1 MIVIHYKI
9 NVHCSGKTDASLDNS
24 NHIDRSGIVEINK
37 HGRVIC
43 SEAIRDSICNCG
55 MLLMILQ
62 DSGIWTLSTTSKIR
76 ENGLIPSIPAYVGHE
91 DDIQHPY
98 DGVDGMGWSDANVE
112 GMEGVNANVGVE
124 GVQATTD
131 LHKGD
136 EGTDSDDEDSALNCR
151 FSDSDDEDGDEGYF
165 DNVGAEAPTGLTEQS
180 EEVEQ
185 GQDANVANEQGQE
198 AEHRVEGEEGV
209 NTEQIVEPEQVVEE
223 NARKRKSNTGE
234 ASGSAKRKQGRP
246 RKNRVE
252 HNEVSSDPR
261 ASDFAD
267 QRESENDSLHFSAD
281 EDEELESGPDS
292 ADDEAQNQSPN
303 ARVARSASKNAQG
316 SNSSQTV
323 AATNP
328 VATQMS
334 NTNHNGKGKAVA
346 NSEGGCSKGRATQN
360 GKGNAAQGAKGKAA
374 SVPHGAKGKA
384 TSVQQGAKA
393 KVTTLPQSAKGK
405 AAATL
410 STKTATRSTPKT
422 AATSAPKTAATSAP
436 VKSVFRE
443 KIPVRR
449 PWK

>member
-1 MIVIHYKI
+1 MF
-9 NVHCSGKTDASLDNS
+9 
-24 NHIDRSGIVEINK
+24 E
-37 HGRVIC
+37 
-43 SEAIRDSICNCG
+43 
-55 MLLMILQ
+55 MLHP
-62 DSGIWTLSTTSKIR
+62 
-76 ENGLIPSIPAYVGHE
+76 EVIPSIPAYVGHE

-165 DNVGAEAPTGLTEQS
+165 DN
-180 EEVEQ
+180 

-234 ASGSAKRKQGRP
+234 ASGSAKRKRGRP

-261 ASDFAD
+261 ASDFAE

-281 EDEELESGPDS
+281 EGDHAPTKLHGLSDEDITDEELESGPDS
-292 ADDEAQNQSPN
+292 ADDE
-303 ARVARSASKNAQG
+303 VIM
-316 SNSSQTV
+316 
-323 AATNP
+323 AAENIF
-328 VATQMS
+328 
-334 NTNHNGKGKAVA
+334 
-346 NSEGGCSKGRATQN
+346 EL
-360 GKGNAAQGAKGKAA
+360 
-374 SVPHGAKGKA
+374 
-384 TSVQQGAKA
+384 
-393 KVTTLPQSAKGK
+393 LPK
-405 AAATL
+405 L
-410 STKTATRSTPKT
+410 LPLLLHPKT
-422 AATSAPKTAATSAP
+422 CYVLDLGSGYCFGFATGYCFVLAIVMSH
-436 VKSVFRE
+436 
-443 KIPVRR
+443 
-449 PWK
+449 